1 MRYFLM
7 VSVIT
12 SPFPVGKRT
21 ILFYIDEHYKVQCMG
36 ITKEMVESGKIPLP
50 TLPYTQADFELY
62 IKDGEVFTD
71 HFETPLVFYTEKET
85 GKVSDPYI
93 CEFVSW
99 DLRRILGHLG
109 KVLRAKVKRDYKE
122 RYLLVRF
129 VDGKT
134 SEVLSEFPYEDY
146 YKENFALNETIRLI
160 DEGYVDLVIQTYDK
174 DKETWILFEQ
184 KRLNY
189 WKALDDTKAQVQ
201 EEVQRW
207 KEDL

>member
-1 MRYFLM
+1 M

-21 ILFYIDEHYKVQCMG
+21 ILFYIDEQYKVQCMG

-71 HFETPLVFYTEKET
+71 HFETPLVIYTEKET
-85 GKVSDPYI
+85 GKISDPYI

-109 KVLRAKVKRDYKE
+109 KVLRAKVKRENKE
-122 RYLLVRF
+122 RYPLIRF
-129 VDGKT
+129 VDAKT
-134 SEVLSEFPYEDY
+134 SEVLTEFPYENY
-146 YKENFALNETIRLI
+146 YKENFALNEMGKYI
-160 DEGYVDLVIQTYDK
+160 EQGYPDILVQAYDN
-174 DKETWILFEQ
+174 ETDGWISFEL
-184 KRLNY
+184 KRLTY

-201 EEVQRW
+201 EEVNRW